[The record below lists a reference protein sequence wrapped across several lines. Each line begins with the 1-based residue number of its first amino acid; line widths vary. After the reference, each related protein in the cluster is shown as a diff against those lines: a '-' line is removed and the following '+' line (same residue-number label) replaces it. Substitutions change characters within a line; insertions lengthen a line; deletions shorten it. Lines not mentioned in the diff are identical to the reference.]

1 MLRVAVLRFPG
12 SNRDVDALRAAE
24 SAGCEAYFVWHRDT
38 DLQGAD
44 VAILP
49 GGFSYG
55 DYLRSGAIARF
66 SPIMQAVQRHA
77 AEGGAVVGICNGFQI
92 LCEAGLLPGALVR
105 NARLSFVAKPVDLEI
120 VRTDTVFTAAFAS
133 GDKVRIPVAHGD
145 GRFVADRGTLDRLEA
160 EACVVVRY
168 LQAGAGVEPNPNGSD
183 RNIAGICNP
192 AGTVVGLMPH
202 PENAI
207 DPLQGTQD
215 GRGFFTSLA
224 AWQSLAGRR

>member
-1 MLRVAVLRFPG
+1 MLRVAVVRFPG

-24 SAGCEAYFVWHRDT
+24 RAGCEAYFVWHRDT

-120 VRTDTVFTAAFAS
+120 ARTDTVFTAAFAR

-160 EACVVVRY
+160 EDGVVVRY

-207 DPLQGTQD
+207 DPLHSTQD